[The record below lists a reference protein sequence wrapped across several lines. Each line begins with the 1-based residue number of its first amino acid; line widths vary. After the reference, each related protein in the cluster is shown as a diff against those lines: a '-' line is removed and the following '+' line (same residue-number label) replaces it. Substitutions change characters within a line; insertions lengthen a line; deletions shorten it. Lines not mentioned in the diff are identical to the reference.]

1 MKKQYLTPAITEHK
15 LRVES
20 HILANTIL
28 KHTEFGNKYQN
39 TTAPDEPKVLVPDV
53 EQGIGT
59 VEGNDIGNI

>member
-20 HILANTIL
+20 HILANTVL
-28 KHTEFGNKYQN
+28 KRTEFGNKNKDQA
-39 TTAPDEPKVLVPDV
+39 APDEPKVLVPDY

-59 VEGNDIGNI
+59 AEGDISNI